1 MASQWGGILGLQN
14 GIVVAPMGPDITGPE
29 LVAAVANAGGLGL
42 IRAPSQP
49 EDLKTVVARTRE
61 LTSKPFGVAIVL
73 AFPYEEILR
82 QIYAEKVAF
91 LQVYFG
97 DFPKERVDEAH
108 AAGLKVLHQVGSVP
122 EAVKAAEAGVD
133 AVICQGFEAGG
144 HIISRTGLWTLL
156 PSVVDAIQAYKI
168 PVIAAGG
175 IVDGRGY
182 VAALSLGAQGVCMG
196 TRFLATVEANAHPI
210 YKQQILKAGTDGTE
224 FPDIFGRAFWP
235 GGQRALRTPFL
246 ETWKHKVGAE
256 ENETNQP
263 VIGQSVVFGKTMDI
277 ARLSGFAPNATTQG
291 DIESMAMYAG
301 TGSAL
306 IKEILPAAQVVN
318 GILEEAQAIIEQ
330 RLLGLVKT
338 RGSFLSQLGT
348 MV

>member
-1 MASQWGGILGLQN
+1 
-14 GIVVAPMGPDITGPE
+14 MGPDITGPE

-144 HIISRTGLWTLL
+144 HIISRTELWTLL
-156 PSVVDAIQAYKI
+156 PSVVDAIRAYKI

-338 RGSFLSQLGT
+338 RGSLLSQLGT

>member
-1 MASQWGGILGLQN
+1 MGQWGGILGLEN

-42 IRAPSQP
+42 LRAPSQP
-49 EDLKTVVARTRE
+49 EELKKVVARTRE
-61 LTSKPFGVAIVL
+61 LTSKPFGVNINL
-73 AFPYEEILR
+73 PFQNPDDIL
-82 QIYAEKVAF
+82 QHIFAEKVAF

-108 AAGLKVLHQVGSVP
+108 AAGVKVLHQVGAVS
-122 EAVKAAEAGVD
+122 EAVMAAEAGVD

-144 HIISRTGLWTLL
+144 HIISRTGLWALL
-156 PSVVDAIQAYKI
+156 PSVVDALKPYKV

-182 VAALSLGAQGVCMG
+182 VAALALGAQGVCMG
-196 TRFLATVEANAHPI
+196 TRFLATVEANAHPK
-210 YKQQILKAGTDGTE
+210 YKQRVVEAGTDGTQ
-224 FPDIFGRAFWP
+224 FPDIFGRAQWP
-235 GGQRALRTPFL
+235 GGSRVLRTPFF
-246 ETWKHKVGAE
+246 ETWKSKIGAE

-263 VIGQSVVFGKTMDI
+263 VIAQAVVYGQTLDI
-277 ARLSGFAPNATTQG
+277 TRFSGWPPNATVEG
-291 DIESMAMYAG
+291 DVDSMAMYGG
-301 TGSAL
+301 TGSAF
-306 IKEILPAAQVVN
+306 IKEILPAAQVVK

-330 RLLGLVKT
+330 RLSGLVHS
-338 RGSFLSQLGT
+338 RGSLLSTLGT